1 MAFCAR
7 EGVLRRCVV
16 DQSKKTLSN
25 LLSLREQSRNKVFDE
40 RCLVRWGIGRKNSIP
55 SIMNLSQSEVSVAE
69 RGRAQ
74 SIKDIALVDSEKAIL
89 RLKVENMVI

>member
-1 MAFCAR
+1 M
-7 EGVLRRCVV
+7 RRCVV

>member
-1 MAFCAR
+1 
-7 EGVLRRCVV
+7 
-16 DQSKKTLSN
+16 
-25 LLSLREQSRNKVFDE
+25 
-40 RCLVRWGIGRKNSIP
+40 
-55 SIMNLSQSEVSVAE
+55 MNLSQSEVSVVE